1 MSSRERREE
10 KRKEWEEEQS
20 RRDRERHRIENLS
33 MYSRIE
39 EFVQDEQLKVI
50 LHKICERI
58 ELEE

>member
-10 KRKEWEEEQS
+10 KRKEWDEEQS
-20 RRDRERHRIENLS
+20 RLDRERHRIENLS

-58 ELEE
+58 GLED

>member
-10 KRKEWEEEQS
+10 KRKKWEEEQA
-20 RRDRERHRIENLS
+20 RQDRERYRIENLS

-39 EFVQDEQLKVI
+39 EFVQDEQLKFI